1 MDGKWYSGRCQ
12 SWDPSPAVA
21 DGRIIGWLGE
31 GSGGLR
37 LLSGCI
43 ISSPALF
50 PLRLSAASPWSK
62 KRYLLRYLEGVEAS
76 HTVSLCHCVTEWQL
90 AINVIVPFFLL
101 GLRHRPL
108 DDKRGT
114 GLQVV

>member
-1 MDGKWYSGRCQ
+1 MM
-12 SWDPSPAVA
+12 
-21 DGRIIGWLGE
+21 
-31 GSGGLR
+31 
-37 LLSGCI
+37 
-43 ISSPALF
+43 
-50 PLRLSAASPWSK
+50 
-62 KRYLLRYLEGVEAS
+62 YLLPRGSRGY
-76 HTVSLCHCVTEWQL
+76 TVSLCHCVTVWQL

>member
-1 MDGKWYSGRCQ
+1 MYDVPTTS
-12 SWDPSPAVA
+12 
-21 DGRIIGWLGE
+21 
-31 GSGGLR
+31 
-37 LLSGCI
+37 
-43 ISSPALF
+43 
-50 PLRLSAASPWSK
+50 
-62 KRYLLRYLEGVEAS
+62 YLEAS
-76 HTVSLCHCVTEWQL
+76 HTVSLCHCVTMWQL